1 MGSQMGLASLYINI
15 TEPHIKV
22 NLKTDQESEKLKK
35 FMNVA
40 LYIMVLMLTDNSWKV
55 PSHIIMNLGIY
66 IEGKCIKGIDTAKEL
81 CTIMMSMKGM
91 KVNGIRMKNKD
102 KGVIISKMEINLMDN
117 GLMEKEM
124 VEVSTNLLMAINLL
138 VNTKMINAMVQVN
151 N

>member
-1 MGSQMGLASLYINI
+1 
-15 TEPHIKV
+15 
-22 NLKTDQESEKLKK
+22 
-35 FMNVA
+35 
-40 LYIMVLMLTDNSWKV
+40 
-55 PSHIIMNLGIY
+55 
-66 IEGKCIKGIDTAKEL
+66 
-81 CTIMMSMKGM
+81 
-91 KVNGIRMKNKD
+91 MKNKD